1 MLTYVMYDP
10 VNLSGFLQ
18 NQPAG
23 SDEATLQLS
32 ELLRRLSRHFD
43 EHCHEQILRAHR
55 ARRRQRRRQSLAEK
69 PRPYEPQAKLAE
81 EFYRR
86 LSPRG
91 PRL

>member
-1 MLTYVMYDP
+1 MYDP
-10 VNLSGFLQ
+10 VNLSRFLQ
-18 NQPAG
+18 TEPAS

-43 EHCHEQILRAHR
+43 DHYHKQILRAHR
-55 ARRRQRRRQSLAEK
+55 ARRRKRRQSQAEK
-69 PRPYEPQAKLAE
+69 PCPYGPQSKLPE

-86 LSPRG
+86 FSSRG

>member
-1 MLTYVMYDP
+1 MYDP

-23 SDEATLQLS
+23 SDESTLQLS

-43 EHCHEQILRAHR
+43 DRCHEQILRAHR
-55 ARRRQRRRQSLAEK
+55 ARRRQRRQSWAEK
-69 PRPYEPQAKLAE
+69 PRPYEPQRKLAE
-81 EFYRR
+81 EFYSRR
-86 LSPRG
+86 FSPRG

>member
-1 MLTYVMYDP
+1 MYDP
-10 VNLSGFLQ
+10 VNLSRFLQ

-23 SDEATLQLS
+23 SDESTLQLS

-43 EHCHEQILRAHR
+43 DRCHEQILRAHR
-55 ARRRQRRRQSLAEK
+55 ARRRQRRQSLAEK
-69 PRPYEPQAKLAE
+69 RNLYEPQSKLPE

-86 LSPRG
+86 FSSRG